1 MEKREI
7 RTSLNESMFTNI
19 CKHGFIR
26 HQSTLS
32 GTYDISFTRIDI
44 KHLCKGEVLEKQTD
58 DAVLKLALQN
68 IGSDL
73 IREIVKRS
81 PIYSELSQEI

>member
-7 RTSLNESMFTNI
+7 RTSLNESMFTNM

-32 GTYDISFTRIDI
+32 GTYDVRFTRVDM
-44 KHLCKGEVLEKQTD
+44 KQLCMGEVLEKQTD
-58 DAVLKLALQN
+58 DAVLKFALQD
-68 IGSDL
+68 IGSEL

-81 PIYSELSQEI
+81 PIYSELAQEI

>member
-7 RTSLNESMFTNI
+7 RTSLNEAMFTNI

-26 HQSTLS
+26 HQSTLT
-32 GTYDISFTRIDI
+32 GTYDVSFTRIDM
-44 KHLCKGEVLEKQTD
+44 KQLCTGEVLEKQTD
-58 DAVLKLALQN
+58 DAVLKFGLQD
-68 IGSDL
+68 IGSEL

-81 PIYSELSQEI
+81 PIYSELAQEI